1 MSDLAERLGRLPQGQ
16 RSRLLRQMR
25 GQMSAGG
32 GGRTALTRL
41 DHGSRARTSF
51 QQEQMWFVDRL
62 GGGRTRNNIAL
73 SVRLRGPLD
82 PAALRESVDAV
93 VRRHQ
98 VLHSRLIE
106 VDGLPWQE
114 PVPGYV
120 VGVRQTD
127 LSGGD
132 DPERELAELTA
143 ADAAAPF
150 DLAAGPPI
158 RARLVRLSDDEHVL
172 LWVVHHVVWD
182 PGSTRVFAEEL
193 TSGYEAA
200 VAGREHDLPGLPV
213 EYADFA
219 AWQRERL
226 DAERSAALAESWRRI
241 LAGSRATEVMSDFPR
256 TPETRGEGKGLSLSL
271 DAETL
276 GRLSAT
282 AEAAGTTV
290 FTTLLAAFNA
300 LLRHWTRSEDV
311 VVGTA
316 SASRPHPDLERLI
329 GCFVSMITLR
339 TEVTDDLTFL
349 ELVGRTSST
358 VMDAFAHS
366 ELPFEQVVEA
376 VRPPRDPLRHPLF
389 QIEFT
394 SLGRWGA
401 HRAEAGG
408 VEFCIEQKHDGA
420 AKFDMSFLAGESDG
434 LELSLEYNTSLY
446 RYGTAAGL
454 LEAFQRVLRQV
465 AEDPQVRVGD
475 LSLVEEPGASRHARE
490 LSRGGPVDE
499 AAWTATLDRLFRE
512 RARARPGAVAVR
524 SGDAVVDYGTL
535 DRWSDAVADG
545 LRARGARR
553 DEPVAVLLGR
563 GPAAVAGVLGVLK
576 AGAAYLPVDPAAPA
590 ERVATILAD
599 ASVRLALV
607 PGGSGGPGGGD
618 GTGGA
623 GPDSAGVLPGHVAA
637 VPVPGPPAGG
647 TPSASPASP
656 VCEPG
661 DLAYVLYTSGSSG
674 VPKGVMV
681 EHRSVAHFS
690 RAIAADYEITE
701 SDRVLHFA
709 PLTFDVSVFE
719 IFTTLLAGAELVV
732 AGDEERRDPEL
743 LTALMRRTGVTV
755 AELPPALMPLL
766 DQRRLPDLRLV
777 SVGGEAFPGGLV
789 AEWTAGERRFVNGYG
804 PTEAT
809 VAVTLMNCVGSYDR
823 NPPIGRPM
831 AGHQA
836 FVLDERLRP
845 VPPGVPGELCVAGPG
860 VARGYLGRPE
870 LTAERF
876 VDNPYADGEA
886 TARLYRT
893 GDLARWLPGGNLDF
907 LGRTDRQLKLRG
919 FRIEPGE
926 VEAVLTR
933 QPGVEQAVVTVVAGA
948 DGERVLVGYA
958 VGTADAEAVR
968 RGAAALLPGYMVPV
982 VVTLDELPLTP
993 HGKVDLTALP
1003 VPADQAG
1010 PEGTAPR
1017 DAVEEK
1023 IARGIVAPLLGRE
1036 QVDVEGD
1043 FFALG
1048 GSSLQA
1054 TTVVSRVRGH
1064 FGVDIALAD
1073 FFSRP
1078 TVAGLA
1084 ALVRDAQRDA
1094 AAQQDRLLSVFDR
1107 IEQMSDEEAAEM
1119 LRSLRAGGDAS

>member
-25 GQMSAGG
+25 GQIAPAGN
-32 GGRTALTRL
+32 RTALTRL

-62 GGGRTRNNIAL
+62 GGGRNRNNIAL
-73 SVRLRGPLD
+73 SIRLRGPLD
-82 PAALRESVDAV
+82 PTALRESVNSV

-114 PVPGYV
+114 PIPGYV
-120 VGVRQTD
+120 VGVQETD
-127 LSGGD
+127 LSGQD
-132 DPERELAELTA
+132 DPERELSELTA
-143 ADAAAPF
+143 SDAAAPF

-158 RARLVRLSDDEHVL
+158 RARLVRLADDEHVL
-172 LWVVHHVVWD
+172 LWVVHHIVWD
-182 PGSTRVFAEEL
+182 PNSTRVFTEEL

-200 VAGREHDLPGLPV
+200 VAGREHDLPALPV
-213 EYADFA
+213 DYADFA
-219 AWQRERL
+219 AWQREKL
-226 DAERSAALAESWRRI
+226 DADRSAALAEAWRRI
-241 LAGSRATEVMSDFPR
+241 MAGSQATEVMSDFPR
-256 TPETRGEGKGLSLSL
+256 TPETRGEGKGLSLTL
-271 DAETL
+271 DGETL

-300 LLRHWTRSEDV
+300 LLRHWTRSEDI

-316 SASRPHPDLERLI
+316 SASRPHPDLEPLI

-339 TEVTDDLTFL
+339 TEVSDDLTFQ
-349 ELVGRTSST
+349 ELLGRTSST

-401 HRAEAGG
+401 HRVEAGG
-408 VEFCIEQKHDGA
+408 VEFSVEQKHDGA
-420 AKFDMSFLAGESDG
+420 AKFDMSFLAGENDG

-446 RYGTAAGL
+446 RYGTATGL
-454 LEAFQRVLRQV
+454 LEAFRQVLTQV
-465 AEDPQVRVGD
+465 AEDPEVRIGE

-499 AAWTATLDRLFRE
+499 AAYTTTLDRLFRE
-512 RARARPGAVAVR
+512 RAQASPGATAIR
-524 SGDAVVDYGTL
+524 SGDTVIDYATL
-535 DRWSDAVADG
+535 DRWSEAVACE

-553 DEPVAVLLGR
+553 DEPVAVCLGR
-563 GPAAVAGVLGVLK
+563 GPSAVAGVLGVLK
-576 AGAAYLPVDPAAPA
+576 AGAAYLPIDPAAPP
-590 ERVATILAD
+590 ERVNAIVTD

-607 PGGSGGPGGGD
+607 EP
-618 GTGGA
+618 
-623 GPDSAGVLPGHVAA
+623 AA
-637 VPVPGPPAGG
+637 PGPLPAHLETLPVGAPPPTG
-647 TPSASPASP
+647 EVAEVPASS
-656 VCEPG
+656 EPG

-674 VPKGVMV
+674 TPKGVMV
-681 EHRSVAHFS
+681 EHRSVTHFS
-690 RAIAADYEITE
+690 RAIAADYEITAG
-701 SDRVLHFA
+701 DRVLHFA

-732 AGDEERRDPEL
+732 ADDAERHDPEL
-743 LTALMRRTGVTV
+743 LTALMRRAEVTV

-766 DQRRLPDLRLV
+766 DQRRLPGLRLV
-777 SVGGEAFPGGLV
+777 SVGGEAFPGRLV
-789 AEWTAGERRFVNGYG
+789 AEWTAGDRRFVNGYG

-831 AGHQA
+831 TGHQA

-860 VARGYLGRPE
+860 IARGYLGRPG

-876 VDNPYADGEA
+876 VRNPHADGEA

-893 GDLARWLPGGNLDF
+893 GDLVRWLPGGNLDF

-926 VEAVLTR
+926 VESVLAL
-933 QPGVEQAVVTVVAGA
+933 QPGVERAVVTVVPGS

-958 VGTADAEAVR
+958 VGTADAETVR

-982 VVTLDELPLTP
+982 VVMIDALPLTP
-993 HGKVDLTALP
+993 HGKVNLAALP
-1003 VPADQAG
+1003 LPADATDT
-1010 PEGTAPR
+1010 ERTAPR
-1017 DAVEEK
+1017 DAIEEK
-1023 IARGIVAPLLGRE
+1023 IARDIVAPLLERE
-1036 QVDVEGD
+1036 HVDVEGD

-1073 FFSRP
+1073 FFSLP

-1084 ALVRDAQRDA
+1084 TLVRDTQRDA
-1094 AAQQDRLLSVFDR
+1094 AAQQDRLLSVFAQ

-1119 LRSLRAGGDAS
+1119 LRSLGGEPS

>member
-25 GQMSAGG
+25 GQMSAGA
-32 GGRTALTRL
+32 GRAALSRR
-41 DHGSRARTSF
+41 DHGPRARTSF

-62 GGGRTRNNIAL
+62 GAGRNRNNIAL
-73 SVRLRGPLD
+73 SIRLRGPLD
-82 PAALRESVDAV
+82 PAALRESVNAV

-114 PVPGYV
+114 PMPGYV
-120 VGVRQTD
+120 VGIQPAD
-127 LSGGD
+127 LSGQD
-132 DPERELAELTA
+132 DPERELAQLTA
-143 ADAAAPF
+143 EDAAAPF
-150 DLAAGPPI
+150 DLSAGPPI

-172 LWVVHHVVWD
+172 LWVVHHIVWD

-200 VAGREHDLPGLPV
+200 VAGRGSDLPDLPV

-219 AWQRERL
+219 AWQREKL
-226 DAERSAALAESWRRI
+226 DTERSAALADAWRRI
-241 LAGSRATEVMSDFPR
+241 LAGSQATEVMPDHPR
-256 TPETRGEGKGLSLSL
+256 TPETRGEGGGLSLPV

-276 GRLSAT
+276 GKLSAV

-329 GCFVSMITLR
+329 GCFVTMITLR
-339 TEVTDDLTFL
+339 TEVTDDLTFQ
-349 ELVGRTSST
+349 ELVGRTSSA

-408 VEFCIEQKHDGA
+408 VEFCVEQKHDGA
-420 AKFDMSFLAGESDG
+420 AKFDLSFLAGEADD

-446 RYGTAAGL
+446 RYGTAAAL
-454 LEAFQRVLRQV
+454 LDAFQRVLRQV
-465 AEDPQVRVGD
+465 AEDPGIRVGE
-475 LSLVEEPGASRHARE
+475 LTLVEEPGASRHARE

-499 AAWTATLDRLFRE
+499 AAYTATLDRLFRE
-512 RARARPGAVAVR
+512 RARERPGAVAVR
-524 SGDAVVDYGTL
+524 SGDTVVDYATL
-535 DRWSDAVADG
+535 DRWSEAVAG
-545 LRARGARR
+545 ELRARGARR
-553 DEPVAVLLGR
+553 DEPVAVRLCR
-563 GPAAVAGVLGVLK
+563 GPAAVAAVLGVLK
-576 AGAAYLPVDPAAPA
+576 AGAAYLPVDPAAPP
-590 ERVATILAD
+590 ERVDAILAD

-607 PGGSGGPGGGD
+607 EPGGPGG
-618 GTGGA
+618 A
-623 GPDSAGVLPGHVAA
+623 ALPGRVEAVPVPAPPAGEVAA
-637 VPVPGPPAGG
+637 VP
-647 TPSASPASP
+647 P

-690 RAIAADYEITE
+690 RAIAADYGITPA
-701 SDRVLHFA
+701 DRVLHFA

-732 AGDEERRDPEL
+732 AGDEERHDPEL
-743 LTALMRRTGVTV
+743 LTALMRRADVTV

-766 DQRRLPDLRLV
+766 DQRRLPGLRLV

-836 FVLDERLRP
+836 FVLDGRLRP

-893 GDLARWLPGGNLDF
+893 GDLARWLPGGNLEF
-907 LGRTDRQLKLRG
+907 LGRTDRQIKLRG

-926 VEAVLTR
+926 VEAVLLR

-958 VGTADAEAVR
+958 TGTADAETVR
-968 RGAAALLPGYMVPV
+968 RGAAERLPGYMVPV
-982 VVTLDELPLTP
+982 VVTLDELPRTP
-993 HGKVDLTALP
+993 HGKVDLAALP
-1003 VPADQAG
+1003 APAGHADA
-1010 PEGTAPR
+1010 EITAPR
-1017 DAVEEK
+1017 DTVEEK
-1023 IARGIVAPLLGRE
+1023 IAHGVVAPLLGRE
-1036 QVDVEGD
+1036 HVDVEAD
-1043 FFALG
+1043 FFSLG

-1054 TTVVSRVRGH
+1054 TTAVSRVRGH

-1084 ALVRDAQRDA
+1084 ALVRDAQHDA
-1094 AAQQDRLLSVFDR
+1094 AAEQERLMSVFDR

-1119 LRSLRAGGDAS
+1119 LRSLRAGGGMS